1 MKVKSESEVTQLC
14 PTLSDPMDCST
25 PGSSAHG
32 IFQARVLVKNP
43 PVNAR
48 DGRDVGSI
56 SGVRVLSGVGNGS
69 PLQYCCLGNP
79 TDRGAREAKVHGAA
93 KSWT

>member
-1 MKVKSESEVTQLC
+1 MLRGLSQCSPVTGFVFFSCQ
-14 PTLSDPMDCST
+14 
-25 PGSSAHG
+25 
-32 IFQARVLVKNP
+32 FQNHEDLLFEVKNP